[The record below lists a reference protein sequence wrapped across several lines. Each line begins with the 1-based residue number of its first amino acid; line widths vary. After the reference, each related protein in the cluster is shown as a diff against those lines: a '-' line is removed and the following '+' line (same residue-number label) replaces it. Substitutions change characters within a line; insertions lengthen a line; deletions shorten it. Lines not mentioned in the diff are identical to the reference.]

1 MRKTLLI
8 LGIMVFA
15 VLSLGASGQE
25 EAKLGTEENPI
36 IWGFV
41 PSGETQEIVAGGE
54 EVAQMIFDKTGLYV
68 DVSVASDYSGV
79 IEALSSEPPE
89 AHMASLATFSYVMA
103 ADRGVAEAAL
113 VAKRFGSATYN
124 GQIIARADSDIDEV
138 TDLQGKTFARPDP
151 LSTSGWIIPML
162 TMRGQ
167 GLNPEQD
174 LDRIVDAGGHGAVV
188 ASVYQGNVDA
198 GATYV
203 DARTSVE
210 DNYGDV
216 MDKVKVV
223 TVSQDIPN
231 DGVQFHPSVPEETRN
246 QIVNA
251 LLEIADSEDGKEAL
265 NKAYSWT
272 GLVERDDTFYDPFRQ
287 VLQASGMSI
296 EEIQGQ

>member
-162 TMRGQ
+162 TMRA
-167 GLNPEQD
+167 NDIMPEED
-174 LDRIVDAGGHGAVV
+174 LEEIVDAGGHPAVV
-188 ASVYQGNVDA
+188 AAVSVLP
-198 GATYV
+198 
-203 DARTSVE
+203 
-210 DNYGDV
+210 
-216 MDKVKVV
+216 
-223 TVSQDIPN
+223 VS
-231 DGVQFHPSVPEETRN
+231 SAMR
-246 QIVNA
+246 
-251 LLEIADSEDGKEAL
+251 
-265 NKAYSWT
+265 
-272 GLVERDDTFYDPFRQ
+272 
-287 VLQASGMSI
+287 
-296 EEIQGQ
+296 